1 MFNKDKFI
9 GFVLAIVFVFCNTA
23 TIGFSANEE
32 LPIAENSIIEVE
44 NGESQASTDASGKE
58 DAPKSS
64 DGKDEEIVDEDIET
78 EEKIDEDAVG
88 EETADEETEDETTE
102 DTEIVLQSFVVI
114 FTDEDEVLDE
124 IEITQ
129 GEYILSAPKTDAQGN
144 EIVAWVADGV
154 KINDVTKAQITKDT
168 VYNVWKAPQI
178 KKDSHKQ
185 YMNGYEGK
193 FRPNDK
199 LTRGEFCSIF
209 NQVYEL
215 YDNDCDKEFSDVK
228 QDAWYSEHVSN
239 MVATGI
245 INGYPDGTFKPDKA
259 LTRAEFVAVICNAF
273 KLEEQESKFL
283 DTQSHWAENQIVYAS
298 QNGWVNGYSD
308 GTFHPDDSISRA
320 EATVI
325 VNRLMERSAAN
336 SVQTLKENN
345 VCPFYDVRPSEWYYA
360 DVMEATVE
368 HTPSNTADGEEWQ
381 TFEFRKSGYEEGLA
395 KIGGIGCYVDANGQ
409 FRHVEP
415 STIIEL
421 DGKKYLTRADG
432 LIDLSHSGITN
443 ISGAMYYF
451 NQDGSMLTNGK
462 FGYLYFGEN
471 GKYTCGNSELDALVD
486 AALAKCT
493 NSGMQKWEKLR
504 ASYLYLRDNCKYLS
518 RSHHPRGSTAFV
530 EESATFMF
538 KNMRGNCY
546 CYASC
551 FLLMARRLGYE
562 DAYIVSGGVGT
573 NNSDHAWVMIG
584 SKIFDPELE
593 YAYRYRYATKRYY
606 NLYDMAP
613 NAAPFK
619 YHFPG

>member
-1 MFNKDKFI
+1 MFNKGRFI
-9 GFVLAIVFVFCNTA
+9 VIPVLTAVFAFSNIT
-23 TIGFSANEE
+23 TISFAAKEE
-32 LPIAENSIIEVE
+32 VLESENSITEVE
-44 NGESQASTDASGKE
+44 NQTDENNEALQE
-58 DAPKSS
+58 
-64 DGKDEEIVDEDIET
+64 EEISGDSSANQ
-78 EEKIDEDAVG
+78 DAQAEV
-88 EETADEETEDETTE
+88 
-102 DTEIVLQSFVVI
+102 VLQKFAVI
-114 FTDEDEVLDE
+114 FKDGDAVLDE
-124 IEITQ
+124 LEVTE
-129 GEYILSAPKTDAQGN
+129 GEYILSAPNKDSEGS

-154 KINDVTKAQITKDT
+154 KINDVTKVQIEKDT
-168 VYNVWKAPQI
+168 VYSVWKAPQI
-178 KKDSHKQ
+178 KKDEHNQ

-193 FRPNDK
+193 FRPKDK
-199 LTRGEFCSIF
+199 LTRAEFCSIF

-228 QDAWYSEHVSN
+228 QDAWYSKNVSN

-273 KLEEQESKFL
+273 KIEEKDTAFL
-283 DTQSHWAENQIVYAS
+283 DAKSHWAKNQIVYAS

-308 GTFHPDDSISRA
+308 GTFHPDESISRA

-325 VNRLMERSAAN
+325 VNRLMGRSASN
-336 SVQTLKENN
+336 STQTLKENN
-345 VCPFYDVRPSEWYYA
+345 VCPFYDVRPSDWYYA

-368 HTPSNTADGEEWQ
+368 HTPSYTDDGEEWQ

-409 FRHVEP
+409 FCHVEP
-415 STIIEL
+415 STII
-421 DGKKYLTRADG
+421 DFDDKKYLTRADG
-432 LIDLSHSGITN
+432 LIDLSHSGTTN
-443 ISGAMYYF
+443 IGGAMYYF
-451 NQDGSMLTNGK
+451 NEDGSVLTNGS

-471 GKYTCGNSELDALVD
+471 GKYTCGNPELDALVD

-493 NSGMQKWEKLR
+493 NDSMQKWEKLR

-518 RSHHPRGSTAFV
+518 RSHHPRGATEFV

-573 NNSDHAWVMIG
+573 KNSDHAWVMIG

>member
-1 MFNKDKFI
+1 MFNRDKFI

-44 NGESQASTDASGKE
+44 NGESQASTDASDKE

-78 EEKIDEDAVG
+78 EEKVDEDAVG
-88 EETADEETEDETTE
+88 EETEDETTE
-102 DTEIVLQSFVVI
+102 DTEIVLQKFTVI
-114 FTDEDEVLDE
+114 FKDGDVVLDE
-124 IEITQ
+124 IEITE
-129 GEYILSAPKTDAQGN
+129 GEYISSAPKTDSEDK
-144 EIVAWVADGV
+144 EIVAWVADGIKV
-154 KINDVTKAQITKDT
+154 NDVTKAEITKDT
-168 VYNVWKAPQI
+168 VYSVWKAPQI
-178 KKDSHKQ
+178 KKDEHKQ

-215 YDNDCDKEFSDVK
+215 YDNDCDKEFSDVA
-228 QDAWYSEHVSN
+228 QDAWYYNNVSN

-245 INGYPDGTFKPDKA
+245 INGYPDGTFKPDRA

-283 DTQSHWAENQIVYAS
+283 DTQSHWAKNQIVYAS

-325 VNRLMERSAAN
+325 VNRLMDRSASN
-336 SVQTLKENN
+336 SSQTLKENN
-345 VCPFYDVRPSEWYYA
+345 VCPFYDVRLSDWYYA
-360 DVMEATVE
+360 DVMEATVA
-368 HTPSNTADGEEWQ
+368 HTPSNADSGEEWQ
-381 TFEFRKSGYEEGLA
+381 TFEYRKSGYEEGLV
-395 KIGGIGCYVDANGQ
+395 KIGGIGCYVDSNGQ

-421 DGKKYLTRADG
+421 DGKKYITRADG
-432 LIDLSHSGITN
+432 LIDLSHSGMTD

-451 NQDGSMLTNGK
+451 NEDGSMLTNGSI
-462 FGYLYFGEN
+462 GYLYFGEN

-538 KNMRGNCY
+538 KNLRGNCY

-573 NNSDHAWVMIG
+573 KNSDHAWVMIG